1 MPEVVIDFPRDW
13 VEFDN
18 PADPFGERFRCDLT
32 WLTSNWTCIYGN
44 GCKGIYAD
52 RPNDGCCSEGA
63 IYSGKKMKK
72 ESLNL
77 LKN

>member
-52 RPNDGCCSEGA
+52 RPNDGGNTSTKP
-63 IYSGKKMKK
+63 SLRKKVG
-72 ESLNL
+72 S
-77 LKN
+77 